1 MTFLR
6 VLLIFALVYYLLKI
20 IGRSFLSRNKKENVR
35 AQDSKNIEA
44 IDYSDKTDQKIEDA
58 DFEDLK

>member
-20 IGRSFLSRNKKENVR
+20 VGRFFLSGKKGGSVRNQEN
-35 AQDSKNIEA
+35 KNDKTL
-44 IDYSDKTDQKIEDA
+44 DYSDKTDQKIEDA

>member
-6 VLLIFALVYYLLKI
+6 VLLIFVLVYYLLKI
-20 IGRSFLSRNKKENVR
+20 IGRSLLSRNKKENVR

>member
-6 VLLIFALVYYLLKI
+6 YLLVFALVYYLFRIL
-20 IGRSFLSRNKKENVR
+20 GRAFFSGKKRERFKPQDGRNVET
-35 AQDSKNIEA
+35 
-44 IDYSDKTDQKIEDA
+44 DYSDKTDQKIEDA